1 MGQSRTPQPRRGAR
15 SRGRARV
22 TGPGTP
28 AVPPRT
34 WGYPNPEAHGWE
46 RCSLPCGAARCPGA
60 ANPSAPFRPPSRSSP
75 SPDGSRSPRIP
86 PGTDGFPPRVAAA
99 RSAPRGSRCVPGSS
113 IPARRRRR
121 RRRSPEPRASARPA
135 VAPGLCVPAVP
146 PPPPAPRPAQGVW
159 EEIGCFAPQTW
170 GVEGVKGGQEVL
182 GLSAWDRRC
191 L

>member
-75 SPDGSRSPRIP
+75 SP
-86 PGTDGFPPRVAAA
+86 T
-99 RSAPRGSRCVPGSS
+99 
-113 IPARRRRR
+113 
-121 RRRSPEPRASARPA
+121 
-135 VAPGLCVPAVP
+135 APGP
-146 PPPPAPRPAQGVW
+146 PVSPPAPMGSHLGWPQPAALRGAPGACPAAASPLGGGGGGGGARSPAHRPAPLQPPAFVSRPCPHLPPPHG
-159 EEIGCFAPQTW
+159 
-170 GVEGVKGGQEVL
+170 
-182 GLSAWDRRC
+182 RRRVC
-191 L
+191 GKR